1 VSDNNRRRVVLVT
14 GAARG
19 IGEGIAA
26 AFAAGG
32 DAVVVADRDAA
43 GAETVARHLTASTG
57 SETLGVAVDVRDA
70 TSIAAMVERATAQFG
85 SIDVLVN
92 NAGVYP
98 NTPVLEM
105 EESEWDDVFDT
116 NVKGLF
122 LVSKQVAATMVAAGH
137 GGRIINLSSGASMSG
152 RTGAAHYCASK
163 AAVNMFTRVLAIE
176 LAPHLITVN
185 AVAPGLIAVPNAPL
199 APAYV
204 EAMLALTPVRKMGA
218 PSDVANAVCFLA
230 APASSFITGE
240 VLSVDG
246 GVLAGR
252 AVPLSRPDNGRA

>member
-1 VSDNNRRRVVLVT
+1 MSDIDRRVVLVT

-26 AFAAGG
+26 G
-32 DAVVVADRDAA
+32 R
-43 GAETVARHLTASTG
+43 
-57 SETLGVAVDVRDA
+57 
-70 TSIAAMVERATAQFG
+70 
-85 SIDVLVN
+85 
-92 NAGVYP
+92 
-98 NTPVLEM
+98 
-105 EESEWDDVFDT
+105 
-116 NVKGLF
+116 
-122 LVSKQVAATMVAAGH
+122 

-152 RTGAAHYCASK
+152 RAGASHYCASK

-176 LAPHLITVN
+176 LAPYQITVN

-204 EAMLALTPVRKMGA
+204 EAMLALTPVRKMGD

-252 AVPLSRPDNGRA
+252 AVPLSRPDGGR

>member
-1 VSDNNRRRVVLVT
+1 MGDDTGRRVVLVT
-14 GAARG
+14 GAAQG
-19 IGEGIAA
+19 IGKGIAA

-32 DAVVVADRDAA
+32 DAVVVADREAA
-43 GAETVARHLTASTG
+43 GAEAVARRLAASTG
-57 SETLGVAVDVRDA
+57 AETLGVAVDVRDA
-70 TSIAAMVERATAQFG
+70 ASIQAMVERSTGHFG
-85 SIDVLVN
+85 AIDVVVN

-105 EESEWDDVFDT
+105 EEQEWDDVFDT

-122 LVSKQVAATMVAAGH
+122 LVSKQVAAAMVDAGR

-152 RTGAAHYCASK
+152 RAGAAHYCASK

-176 LAPHLITVN
+176 LAPHQITVN

-204 EAMLALTPVRKMGA
+204 EAMLALTPVRKMGD

-230 APASSFITGE
+230 SPASSFITGE

-252 AVPLSRPDNGRA
+252 AVPLSRPDAGRS